1 MTAVRICARCQR
13 PLKGDRFETIIVHS
27 VSGARPNQHAHH
39 RDDPACRR
47 ITAAEREGR

>member
-13 PLKGDRFETIIVHS
+13 PLKGDHFETIIVHS
-27 VSGARPNQHAHH
+27 VSGARPNQHVHH
-39 RDDPACRR
+39 PGDSACRR